1 MIVFLKESFE
11 KVTFEEK
18 NSRQH
23 QKHEKILDM
32 AWLIWPHHENLP
44 CLPLHSAYI
53 LSLLDK
59 FKVTSEHVLIIGHCP
74 LM

>member
-1 MIVFLKESFE
+1 MTDGQIEAIAISPSLFFKKSVGIIIFISDYQ
-11 KVTFEEK
+11 V
-18 NSRQH
+18 
-23 QKHEKILDM
+23 
-32 AWLIWPHHENLP
+32 
-44 CLPLHSAYI
+44 

>member
-1 MIVFLKESFE
+1 MI
-11 KVTFEEK
+11 
-18 NSRQH
+18 
-23 QKHEKILDM
+23 
-32 AWLIWPHHENLP
+32 WLSDKAVPFDFVWDKTNKAVLSVISH
-44 CLPLHSAYI
+44 I